1 VALLAGTGL
10 FVRSLQRIGAQHL
23 GLDLNNVLVA
33 GFDHWRARMTP
44 AEVRQT
50 YVEMRRRALA
60 LPGVESASLSVGVP
74 FQGQYGLPMIVNGSD
89 SIPGLPRGTA
99 PFVYAV
105 TPDFFRTMGTRIVL
119 GRGLTESDN
128 AAGQPVAVISEQM
141 GRQIWPG
148 ESPLGKCFKIQLR
161 RQMPDCISVVGVAE
175 DSKRTGLVEEKAAL
189 QYYMSLEQAPS
200 ELFET
205 SLLVRVSSPDAVRGT
220 LRKTLQASRPDLPYM
235 DLQTLEDLVAPELR
249 PWRLGAR
256 TFGLLGVLAL
266 LVAAVGIYSVTQFTV
281 SERRHEVGVRLALG
295 ARGLEIVSL
304 VVRQALAVSLAA
316 CAAGALIVLLGGRAV
331 QGFLFQTSA
340 RDPGVLAVV
349 MGVLLASTT
358 VAACVPAV
366 RASRLDPADVL
377 RAQ

>member
-1 VALLAGTGL
+1 
-10 FVRSLQRIGAQHL
+10 
-23 GLDLNNVLVA
+23 
-33 GFDHWRARMTP
+33 
-44 AEVRQT
+44 
-50 YVEMRRRALA
+50 
-60 LPGVESASLSVGVP
+60 
-74 FQGQYGLPMIVNGSD
+74 
-89 SIPGLPRGTA
+89 
-99 PFVYAV
+99 
-105 TPDFFRTMGTRIVL
+105 
-119 GRGLTESDN
+119 
-128 AAGQPVAVISEQM
+128 
-141 GRQIWPG
+141 
-148 ESPLGKCFKIQLR
+148 
-161 RQMPDCISVVGVAE
+161 
-175 DSKRTGLVEEKAAL
+175 
-189 QYYMSLEQAPS
+189 
-200 ELFET
+200 
-205 SLLVRVSSPDAVRGT
+205 VSSPDAVRGT
-220 LRKTLQASRPDLPYM
+220 LRKTLQASRPDLPYV